1 MIYWTSIPTFTL
13 SSLIRG
19 LKSILPVSIRNLKSF
34 FIPLFLMP
42 LSNWSASS
50 LIFRTYPKHG
60 HFSQHL
66 HTTVQAD
73 SSCLDPCKRLPT
85 ELPASTLVP
94 PPQPTFPGQSEN
106 SFKTWI
112 GSRHFSSQN
121 CSEMKVEVSSQW
133 WGQNHCICPPIAA
146 LLSWLHFL
154 LVIPPVV
161 QPQLASLLFLEDTG
175 HLNTWGPHPLF
186 PSSPASSWPQG

>member
-50 LIFRTYPKHG
+50 LTFRTYPKHG

-94 PPQPTFPGQSEN
+94 PPNQLFQGNQR
-106 SFKTWI
+106 I
-112 GSRHFSSQN
+112 
-121 CSEMKVEVSSQW
+121 
-133 WGQNHCICPPIAA
+133 
-146 LLSWLHFL
+146 LLKHGLDH
-154 LVIPPVV
+154 VT
-161 QPQLASLLFLEDTG
+161 SLLKTVQKWKWKCPHGGEDKITAFA
-175 HLNTWGPHPLF
+175 LPLLLCCHDYI
-186 PSSPASSWPQG
+186 SY